1 MADADANITQIQRGF
16 NFLSIK
22 IELHQF
28 VLGPYIQDLP
38 KILYTYQDIKDWY
51 NQGRH

>member
-28 VLGPYIQDLP
+28 DQITIKYI
-38 KILYTYQDIKDWY
+38 KIPRVAMLIYQM
-51 NQGRH
+51 